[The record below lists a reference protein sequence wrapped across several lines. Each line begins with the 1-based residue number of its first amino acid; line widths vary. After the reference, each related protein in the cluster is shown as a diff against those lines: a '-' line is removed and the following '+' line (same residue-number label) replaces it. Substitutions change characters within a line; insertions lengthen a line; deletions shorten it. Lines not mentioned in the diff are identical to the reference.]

1 MNNSLLLGVAIIGGL
16 WWFSKTPQ
24 RNPVRKPQGS
34 PEQQLEKAK
43 RDLAKVRQRLDD
55 WEEVANSKPTQA
67 EQMRAISFLRNSTIY
82 RREYTREYNL
92 KKLIGRLSMS
102 V

>member
-1 MNNSLLLGVAIIGGL
+1 MNNSVFFMVAAIGGL
-16 WWFSKTPQ
+16 WWFSKTPN

-43 RDLAKVRQRLDD
+43 RDLAMVRKRLDAY
-55 WEEVANSKPTQA
+55 EEIANSKPTERERMA
-67 EQMRAISFLRNSTIY
+67 AMGFLRSSQLY
-82 RREYTREYNL
+82 GAAATREYNL
-92 KKLIGRLSMS
+92 KRLIGRLSML